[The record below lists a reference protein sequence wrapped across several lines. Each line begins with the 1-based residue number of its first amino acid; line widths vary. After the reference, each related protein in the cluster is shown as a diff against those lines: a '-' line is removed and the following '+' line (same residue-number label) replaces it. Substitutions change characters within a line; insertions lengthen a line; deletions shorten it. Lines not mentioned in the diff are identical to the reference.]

1 MEFIYHFYIIEA
13 ILAIILLRLS
23 FLLIIT
29 NKHYKL
35 PQNDPNLL
43 SKYKALR
50 KKHFALHQILD
61 KIIVEK
67 IELKQK
73 INQLSEKYLALEAE
87 NKHLTE
93 NYNQAIATLDT
104 NIYPSNLQSKDKIN
118 KGLNK

>member
-13 ILAIILLRLS
+13 ILAIILFRLS

-29 NKHYKL
+29 NNHCEIL
-35 PQNDPNLL
+35 QNDSNLL

-50 KKHFALHQILD
+50 KKHFALHQMLD

-67 IELKQK
+67 IELKQQ
-73 INQLSEKYLALEAE
+73 INQLSEKSLALEAE

-93 NYNQAIATLDT
+93 NYNQAIKALDT
-104 NIYPSNLQSKDKIN
+104 NKYPSNLKSQEWYN
-118 KGLNK
+118 E